1 MGPAHGPQRERSVPR
16 MSDDK
21 DVAALSCQSCC
32 LLHEMNFA
40 GYLELCAPEFRYR
53 IVAYSPELRKDMV
66 WQDVNREDFKHHLD
80 LIPKHVREMVSLS
93 RFPTLYTIR
102 YDNDGKRA
110 NVLSGLQVF
119 KTKLDGGETKLF
131 GVCRLRDVVDLGST
145 RPLLLSR
152 EVRMETRQLGT
163 GSQIPF

>member
-1 MGPAHGPQRERSVPR
+1 MNADREIAELVY
-16 MSDDK
+16 
-21 DVAALSCQSCC
+21 QSCF
-32 LLHEMNFA
+32 LLDEMNFA
-40 GYLELCAPEFRYR
+40 GYLELCAPDFRYR

-66 WQDVNREDFKHHLD
+66 WQDVNRDDFKHHLD

-102 YDNDGKRA
+102 YDSDGKRA
-110 NVLSGLQVF
+110 SVLSGLQVF
-119 KTKLDGGETKLF
+119 KTKLDGGETKLY
-131 GVCRLRDVVDLGST
+131 GVCRLHDVVDLGNA

>member
-1 MGPAHGPQRERSVPR
+1 MNA
-16 MSDDK
+16 DK
-21 DVAALSCQSCC
+21 EITELSSQSCF
-32 LLHEMNFA
+32 LLDEMNFS
-40 GYLELCAPEFRYR
+40 GYLELCAPGFRYK

-66 WQDVNREDFKHHLD
+66 WQDVDREELGHHFT

-93 RFPTLYTIR
+93 RFPTLYSIR
-102 YDNDGKRA
+102 YDGDGKRA

-119 KTKLDGGETKLF
+119 KTKLDGGETRLY
-131 GVCRLRDVVDLGST
+131 GVCRLHDVIDLGNA

-163 GSQIPF
+163 GSQIPP